1 MTRVRPALT
10 CLLLFAVSLALRMVG
25 LGSFLTPDENLWATR
40 TTQFLAALNAHDW
53 AATNI
58 TGHPGVTTMWAGGL
72 GLIARWLLAR
82 PSDAPTFLASLS
94 ELAADPVR
102 LDTLPWLR
110 MPVAIACAAAIVAA
124 YLLARRV
131 MDERAAL
138 LGAGLLLFDPFLLA
152 HGRLL
157 QMDGLLA
164 AGIAVAWLALAA
176 ALRTGQRR
184 FYLLSGLSIGA
195 ALLTK
200 SPALVMGP
208 LMLGAIVLVRIRERG
223 PVRRR
228 LGRILLDLLWTGVPA
243 AIIIF
248 LLWPALWV
256 EPLTTLGRV
265 WGLMTAYG
273 GGEHELGSYWL
284 GQPAAEPGS
293 LFYLVALALRTTP
306 ATSIGLLLALVA
318 AAFPVWGRHQRSMPV
333 ADAMRRSGS
342 VFSENAAS
350 TLSGARRTASA
361 AVRHPRPAPCGVEGA
376 AIFGL
381 APLSLLAFVLWFGIV
396 LTLGAKKFDRYLLPI
411 FPAVDLLAAWGW
423 MVALRW
429 TAARL
434 RARGGAWR
442 SLAASGAAMGGAALL
457 VAIQAWAALASQ
469 PSYLTAYNPLAG
481 GIRAAAHILPVGWGE
496 GLDEAAAYLDNLP
509 GAKDGR
515 VAAWYGK
522 NVFAA
527 FYRGTSFDLYY
538 DTPTAADLYAN
549 DVDWVVTYISQE
561 QRGLVDPS
569 VAAQLGAPLYTV
581 ARDGVTL
588 ASVYA
593 WPKPFAHTTDR
604 PIGEGLRLLGW
615 QVGDHDRRAGALPVT
630 LYWDAA
636 DLAAVPG
643 GRVVVWMKDAAGE
656 VWAAADEKIDAGA
669 QACPISQAAG
679 CVQPDRPV
687 VAQPF
692 TLRPPVGLSPGVYR
706 IEIAP
711 FAGSSV
717 GLATVE
723 IGPTR
728 LSEVTSLGPQVQAP
742 PGEVRFGDIA
752 RLVGSSLD
760 AGGDAWTI
768 DLVWA
773 WLAQPGEPY
782 HYFIHVVDAGDRLI
796 AQQDGPL
803 PQYGAPGELARQ
815 RIHLALPQGTAAA
828 AYRVVV
834 GLYRPRDGARAPL
847 VANGQPV
854 PDGRYLL
861 ATRP

>member
-1 MTRVRPALT
+1 MNRNRLALI
-10 CLLLFAVSLALRMVG
+10 CLLLFTVSLALRLAG
-25 LGSFLTPDENLWATR
+25 LDSFLTPDENLWAAR
-40 TTQFLAALNAHDW
+40 TTQFLTALSASDW

-58 TGHPGVTTMWAGGL
+58 TGHPGVTTMWAGSL
-72 GLIARWLLAR
+72 GLIARWVIAR
-82 PSDAPTFLASLS
+82 PPDAATFLASLS

-110 MPVAIACAAAIVAA
+110 MPVALACTAAIVVA

-138 LGAGLLLFDPFLLA
+138 LGAGLLVFDPFLLA

-164 AGIAVAWLALAA
+164 TGIAVAWLALVAA
-176 ALRTGQRR
+176 FRTGQRR
-184 FYLLSGLSIGA
+184 FFLLSGLSIGA

-208 LMLGAIVLVRIRERG
+208 LMLGAIVLVRMRERG
-223 PVRRR
+223 PMRRR
-228 LGRILLDLLWTGVPA
+228 LGCILGDLLWTGIPA
-243 AIIIF
+243 AIIVF

-256 EPLTTLGRV
+256 EPRATLSRV
-265 WGLMTAYG
+265 WGLRTAYG

-284 GQPAAEPGS
+284 GKPVSEPGM
-293 LFYLVALALRTTP
+293 LFYAATLALRTTP

-318 AAFPVWGRHQRSMPV
+318 SFP
-333 ADAMRRSGS
+333 RRDI
-342 VFSENAAS
+342 AAS
-350 TLSGARRTASA
+350 DRRTGWA
-361 AVRHPRPAPCGVEGA
+361 
-376 AIFGL
+376 
-381 APLSLLAFVLWFGIV
+381 LLAFVLWFGVV

-423 MVALRW
+423 VIALRW
-429 TAARL
+429 AAARL

-442 SLAASGAAMGGAALL
+442 PLAASIAPWGSAALL
-457 VAIQAWAALASQ
+457 VGIQAWAALAAR

-481 GIRAAAHILPVGWGE
+481 GIRAAVRILPVGWGE
-496 GLDEAAAYLDNLP
+496 GLAEAAAYLNDQP
-509 GAKDGR
+509 GARAGH

-522 NVFAA
+522 NVFGA

-538 DTPTAADLYAN
+538 DTPAATDLYTH
-549 DVDWVVTYISQE
+549 DVDWVVTYINQE

-569 VAAQLGAPLYTV
+569 VRAQLGAPLHTV
-581 ARDGVTL
+581 VQDGVTL

-593 WPKPFAHTTDR
+593 WPKPFAHTTDQL
-604 PIGEGLRLLGW
+604 IGEGLQLLGW
-615 QVGDHDRRAGALPVT
+615 RVGDHDRAAGTLPVT
-630 LYWDAA
+630 LYWDAS
-636 DLAAVPG
+636 DLAAIPG
-643 GRVVVWMKDAAGE
+643 QRVVVWMKDAAGE
-656 VWAAADEKIDAGA
+656 VWAAAEEQVGADAL
-669 QACPISQAAG
+669 ACPIAPAAG

-711 FAGSSV
+711 FAGSPT
-717 GLATVE
+717 GLAAVE

-728 LSEVTSLGPQVQAP
+728 LSEVRSLGPQVQVP
-742 PGEVRFGDIA
+742 VGEVRFGDIA

-760 AGGDAWTI
+760 AIGESWTV
-768 DLVWA
+768 DLIWA

-803 PQYGAPGELARQ
+803 PQYGGSGELARQ
-815 RIHLALPQGTAAA
+815 RIHLALPQGTPAA
-828 AYRVVV
+828 AYHVYV
-834 GLYRPRDGARAPL
+834 GIYRPRDGARVPL
-847 VANGQPV
+847 VARGQPV